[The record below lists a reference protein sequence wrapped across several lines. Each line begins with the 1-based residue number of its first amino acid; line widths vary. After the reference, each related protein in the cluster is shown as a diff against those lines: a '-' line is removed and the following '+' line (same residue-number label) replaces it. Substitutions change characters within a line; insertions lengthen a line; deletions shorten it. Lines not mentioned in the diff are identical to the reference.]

1 MPHLP
6 RRGAGLAPAWDEA
19 EAELRLAH
27 DELLPHKPGGAA
39 EASYG
44 VGEVLRRRGD
54 LAAAEQAFWPP
65 GTGWDP
71 QPGLALLRLAQ
82 GRVAAAEAGLRPLLA
97 SPPLVDRFAQA
108 RLLAAQVE
116 VSIASRR
123 SARPARR
130 LGSWPPS
137 SRPCPAR

>member
-1 MPHLP
+1 M
-6 RRGAGLAPAWDEA
+6 RSAWDEA

-54 LAAAEQAFWPP
+54 LAAAEQAFLAARHERWDRSPAWPCCASPRGGSPPPRP
-65 GTGWDP
+65 GCGP
-71 QPGLALLRLAQ
+71 
-82 GRVAAAEAGLRPLLA
+82 LA

-108 RLLAAQVE
+108 RLLAAQVG
-116 VSIASRR
+116 VDRVQAPS
-123 SARPARR
+123 SAAAER
-130 LGSWPPS
+130 LGGWPPS